1 MLMLPPGGP
10 RTTETNTPL
19 YVKTMLTVAADW
31 PDDEHANNLVDHLL
45 ALGGDDR

>member
-10 RTTETNTPL
+10 RTFESSTPL
-19 YVKTMLTVAADW
+19 FHYTLIKTAYQW
-31 PDDEHANNLVDHLL
+31 PDDEHANDLVDHLL